1 MVSLSNHNFKWL
13 LVISSGKLAPT
24 PEIHRHQRGSLETK
38 EYDVVIV
45 GGGIVGLSTAMQ
57 LKGKRFPKWQVAVL
71 EKEAELAGH
80 QTGHNSGVMH
90 SGIYYRPDSQ
100 KARFC
105 VSGLQALLRFCE
117 DNEIEYEQCGKVII
131 ATGEEELTRLENLR
145 ERGTAS
151 GVPGLEMIGPERLK
165 EIEPH
170 AAGIQALWV
179 PHTGIIDYQ
188 KVSQAYA
195 GRFQDQGGDIFT
207 GAAVRNVT
215 RYPGGLVLETQSGS
229 LKAKR
234 VINCAGLYADRVA
247 EMMGERLD
255 VRIIP
260 FRGEYFTLRRESHHL
275 VRGLIYPVPD
285 PRFPFLGVH
294 YTHTIHGQVEA
305 GPNAVLALRR
315 EGYRKSDWNLGE
327 SWGTFSFPGFWK
339 MSAKYWKV
347 GLEEMRRSYSKKLF
361 VRDLQRLV
369 PEIQEADLAAGGS
382 GVRAQAVSRTGALLD
397 DFHIIQGR
405 DAVHVLNAPSPGAT
419 SSLAIGE
426 HIVELAAEAFGAQI

>member
-1 MVSLSNHNFKWL
+1 MEN
-13 LVISSGKLAPT
+13 
-24 PEIHRHQRGSLETK
+24 K

-57 LKGKRFPKWQVAVL
+57 LKGKRFPQWQVAVV

-117 DNEIEYEQCGKVII
+117 ENEIEYEQCGKVII
-131 ATGEEELTRLENLR
+131 ATGEEELARLQSLH
-145 ERGTAS
+145 ERGTAN
-151 GVPGLEMIGPERLK
+151 GVPGLEMIGPERLN

-170 AAGIQALWV
+170 VAGIQALWA

-188 KVSQAYA
+188 KVARAYA

-207 GAAVRNVT
+207 SAPVRNVT
-215 RYPGGLVLETQSGS
+215 RYPGGLALETPSGA

-247 EMMGERLD
+247 EMMGERVD

-260 FRGEYFTLRRESHHL
+260 FRGEYFTLRPESHHL
-275 VRGLIYPVPD
+275 VKGLIYPVPD
-285 PRFPFLGVH
+285 PKFPFLGVH
-294 YTHTIHGQVEA
+294 YTRTIHGQVEA

-339 MSAKYWKV
+339 MSAKYWKI
-347 GLEEMRRSYSKKLF
+347 GLEELRRSYSKKLF
-361 VRDLQRLV
+361 VRDLQRLL
-369 PEIQEADLAAGGS
+369 PEIQEADLAPGGA

-397 DFHIIQGR
+397 DFHIVQGR

-426 HIVELAAEAFGAQI
+426 HIVELAAEAFGALA